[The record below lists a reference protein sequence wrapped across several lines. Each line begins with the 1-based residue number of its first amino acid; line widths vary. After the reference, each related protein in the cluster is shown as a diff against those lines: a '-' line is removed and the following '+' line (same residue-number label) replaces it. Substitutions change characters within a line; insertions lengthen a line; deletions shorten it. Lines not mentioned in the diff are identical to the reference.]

1 LEETPV
7 IYNIKVSTELCKSFS
22 TTNCIESIMFQAGR
36 YTRRVSH
43 WRNGEYIRRWVASG
57 LLEVEP
63 YLRKVNGCRYMNLF
77 RNRIKERPGRQQ
89 QEQSE
94 DMNEKELVQVG
105 S

>member
-1 LEETPV
+1 
-7 IYNIKVSTELCKSFS
+7 
-22 TTNCIESIMFQAGR
+22 
-36 YTRRVSH
+36 
-43 WRNGEYIRRWVASG
+43 
-57 LLEVEP
+57 
-63 YLRKVNGCRYMNLF
+63 MNLF